1 MARDLASD
9 PGADL
14 SKTGDDVREALKNG
28 RAALLRGRMGRTG
41 GPRSCAAA
49 WGATAVSRGRGGV
62 PSPPAESPHRSAAAS
77 TCSAP

>member
-28 RAALLRGRMGRTG
+28 RAALLRGRMGSDCRF
-41 GPRSCAAA
+41 PRWGEASRRAA
-49 WGATAVSRGRGGV
+49 RH
-62 PSPPAESPHRSAAAS
+62 PPKRRERRFPEWLR
-77 TCSAP
+77 